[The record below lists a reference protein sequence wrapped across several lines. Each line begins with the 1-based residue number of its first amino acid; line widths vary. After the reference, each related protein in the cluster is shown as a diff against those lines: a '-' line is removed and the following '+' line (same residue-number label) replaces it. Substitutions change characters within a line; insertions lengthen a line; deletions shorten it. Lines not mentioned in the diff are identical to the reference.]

1 MKVKIKKKHGQFS
14 QDWKSQDTTTVGEI
28 IFP

>member
-1 MKVKIKKKHGQFS
+1 MEVRMKKMHDQFS
-14 QDWKSQDTTTVGEI
+14 QDWKSQDTTSVGEI